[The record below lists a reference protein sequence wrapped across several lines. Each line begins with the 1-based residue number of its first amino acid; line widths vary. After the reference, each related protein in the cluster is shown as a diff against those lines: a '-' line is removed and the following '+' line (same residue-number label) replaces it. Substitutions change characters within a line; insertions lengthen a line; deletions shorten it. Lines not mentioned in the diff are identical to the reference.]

1 MLSRRQFLTSAAF
14 PVALEAGGIPC
25 GALAAQGEPTVQR
38 LETRVLEVNGKPA
51 KVYGIRQSNGTGGIS
66 TDVTRPYRVR
76 VVNALGTDS
85 LIHWHGL
92 TPPYKQDGVPGVS
105 GPPIPGGTADYNF
118 SLRVAGTFWMH
129 SHVGLQ
135 EQLLLA
141 APLII
146 HARAERRNEHEIV
159 VMLADFPFTP
169 PEEIFASLRKA
180 SMAAMGPA
188 AAPDLNDVKYDAFLA
203 NDRTLADPDVVKV
216 DPGGSVRL
224 RVINSSSMSSYMID
238 LGPLAADGGRRRRRG
253 SDRRQRLP
261 ISVARRLDLRIRLP
275 RGPGAYPVFAHLRLG
290 RPASKHRLPPAPLV
304 SAARSPGGALL
315 ALRRPW

>member
-118 SLRVAGTFWMH
+118 PLRVAGTFWMH

-146 HARAERRNEHEIV
+146 HDRAERRNEHEIV

-238 LGPLAADGGRRRRRG
+238 LGPLAPELTGVDGEG
-253 SDRRQRLP
+253 
-261 ISVARRLDLRIRLP
+261 VARIAGSRFP
-275 RGPGAYPVFAHLRLG
+275 SP
-290 RPASKHRLPPAPLV
+290 
-304 SAARSPGGALL
+304 SPGGSTCASACLGARAHIPSSL
-315 ALRRPW
+315 IYV